1 MTDRGQERSEFISD
15 LKLRGIHDE
24 KVLAAFGS
32 VPREQFVETMHEPLA
47 FSDQALPIAC
57 GQTISQPYMV
67 AAMTEALEIFPE
79 NKVLEIG
86 TGSGYQAAILGSLAR
101 EVITVERHRDLADSA
116 RARLK
121 RLGFDNVT
129 VLHADGMEGAGA
141 HAPFGRII
149 VTAAALEVPGMLT
162 NQLAPG
168 GVLIAPVGAEG
179 AIQTLVR
186 VRKAADGNLKTE
198 DLMQVRFVPLLPG
211 IPGED

>member
-1 MTDRGQERSEFISD
+1 MTDREQERSEFIDD

-24 KVLAAFGS
+24 TVLAALAS
-32 VPREQFVETMHEPLA
+32 VPREDFVETVHEPLA

-67 AAMTEALEIFPE
+67 AAMTKALEISPE
-79 NKVLEIG
+79 HSVLEIG
-86 TGSGYQAAILGSLAR
+86 TGSGYQAAILAKLAR

-116 RARLK
+116 RTRLK

-129 VLHADGMEGAGA
+129 VIHADGMAGAGT
-141 HAPFGRII
+141 HAPFDRIV
-149 VTAAALEVPGMLT
+149 VTAAALEVPAVLT
-162 NQLAPG
+162 HQLTAG
-168 GVLIAPVGAEG
+168 GVLLAPVGAEG
-179 AIQTLVR
+179 TIQTLVR
-186 VRKAADGNLKTE
+186 VRKAADGSLQTE